1 MSSPAVPLERGQMSL
16 MEHLAELRR
25 RLIISVLAVG
35 LGMIVVWIFYNSVL
49 DLLIQPLESTV
60 DRGDGPQLLQ
70 TDPVEGFTVRLRV
83 AGYGGVAL
91 AMPIVLW
98 QIWRFVSPGL
108 YSNEKRYA
116 IPFMASSLSLFA
128 LGAWL
133 AYGTLPRAL
142 TFLSNIG
149 GDELEQ
155 FYSPNSYIRL
165 VTFMMLAFG
174 VGFLFPIFLI
184 FLQILGIVETDML
197 RRFRR
202 YAIVLITVVVAVVT
216 PSGDPYSLAALAT
229 PMVVFYEIAILFGRI
244 RDKRRA
250 AAGLPV

>member
-1 MSSPAVPLERGQMSL
+1 MTL

-25 RLIISVLAVG
+25 RLIISVIAVG
-35 LGMIVVWIFYNSVL
+35 VGMVVVWIFFEPIL
-49 DLLIQPLESTV
+49 DLLIRPLETTV

-91 AMPIVLW
+91 AMPMLLW
-98 QIWRFVSPGL
+98 QAWRFVSPGL
-108 YSNEKRYA
+108 YANEKRYA
-116 IPFMASSLSLFA
+116 IPFMISGLTLFS

-142 TFLSNIG
+142 GFLADIG

-155 FYSPNSYIRL
+155 FYTPGSYIRL

-184 FLQILGIVETDML
+184 FLQLAGIVETGML
-197 RRFRR
+197 RGFRR
-202 YAIVLITVVVAVVT
+202 YAIVIIFVVVAIIT
-216 PSGDPYSLAALAT
+216 PSGDPYSLLALAT
-229 PMVVFYEIAILFGRI
+229 PMVLFYEAAIVFGRI
-244 RDKRRA
+244 RDRRRA